1 MFNNLKSPKNFFV
14 SLLCTCWAKHLQLEK
29 KLLVRLFFCDYR
41 YVSIKNVERDRRS
54 SGNQLLFK
62 TIVSSAVIKQWPLFL
77 SCNYNK
83 DASIAFAVS
92 QWKKEEYLLF
102 IEEKCVYVM
111 NGKNV
116 FKSNHDSVSTV
127 ENIKSIHE
135 EADTRMILHA
145 NHASNS
151 YDRILVASPD
161 TVVFVLYIS
170 LEIRL
175 MQGSIFWLVWKFSE
189 KLLIPKLSEKT
200 LWRQW
205 MFAMLQ
211 LNCF

>member
-1 MFNNLKSPKNFFV
+1 M
-14 SLLCTCWAKHLQLEK
+14 QLEK
-29 KLLVRLFFCDYR
+29 KLLVRLFFYDYR

-92 QWKKEEYLLF
+92 EWKKEEYLLF

-116 FKSNHDSVSTV
+116 FKINHDSVSTV

-175 MQGSIFWLVWKFSE
+175 MQGSIF
-189 KLLIPKLSEKT
+189 
-200 LWRQW
+200 
-205 MFAMLQ
+205 
-211 LNCF
+211 